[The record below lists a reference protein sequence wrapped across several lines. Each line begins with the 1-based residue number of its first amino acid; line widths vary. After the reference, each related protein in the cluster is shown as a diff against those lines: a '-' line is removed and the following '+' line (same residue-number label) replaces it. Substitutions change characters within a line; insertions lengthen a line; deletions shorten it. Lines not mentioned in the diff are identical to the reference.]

1 MGCCMKSRPKLL
13 VIQENET
20 QLSFLA
26 DFGYN
31 VDFISRTNNIF
42 KALTLFDSKPNLLIL
57 DLSFAFVIGSGFLE
71 FLRRHNLYEN
81 IPIIVIS
88 DLRDKKD
95 ELCALRGGAD
105 DFIVR
110 PFDVDILL
118 ARIDVSLRRS
128 NWNKATFLNM
138 ASLPFLEMPDEIS
151 DLTVRETTIL
161 NLISRG
167 ESNDDIATKLC
178 LSSLTVKTHVKN
190 LFKKLGVC
198 NRTEAILVGINFGLI
213 DNS

>member
-1 MGCCMKSRPKLL
+1 MKSQPKLL
-13 VIQENET
+13 VIHENET

-31 VDFISRTNNIF
+31 VDFLSRTNNLF

-57 DLSFAFVIGSGFLE
+57 DLSFAFVTGSGFLE
-71 FLRRHNLYEN
+71 FLRRHNQYEN
-81 IPIIVIS
+81 VPIIVIS

-95 ELCALRGGAD
+95 ELCALRAGAD
-105 DFIVR
+105 DFIVK

-118 ARIDVSLRRS
+118 ARIDVSLRRA

-138 ASLPFLEMPDEIS
+138 DSLPFLDMPDEIS
-151 DLTVRETTIL
+151 ELTVRETTIL
-161 NLISRG
+161 NLISKG
-167 ESNDDIATKLC
+167 KSNDDIAIKLC

-198 NRTEAILVGINFGLI
+198 NRTEAILVGMNFGLV
-213 DNS
+213 DNG